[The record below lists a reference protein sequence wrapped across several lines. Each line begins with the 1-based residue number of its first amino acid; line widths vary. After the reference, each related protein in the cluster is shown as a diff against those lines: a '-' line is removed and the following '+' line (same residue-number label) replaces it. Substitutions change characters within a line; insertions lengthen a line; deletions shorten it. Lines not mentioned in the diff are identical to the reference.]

1 MLYRKIKSYY
11 DEKSEAGIENIRMKL
26 TEDFNS
32 GALLCDSDYFRFL
45 FNIGQRNSLRDGK
58 MNYISLITINCKNT
72 NKQSN
77 EEMKKRIK
85 ALCKRQY
92 KRYQK
97 RAYFGYHFGTY
108 FSRPFSMVFRFSMR
122 QLGPSSV
129 NISH

>member
-1 MLYRKIKSYY
+1 
-11 DEKSEAGIENIRMKL
+11 MKL
-26 TEDFNS
+26 KIDRTLLKYVYIVVLATILYVIYRLISNFEYIL
-32 GALLCDSDYFRFL
+32 GALIGALSGFL
-45 FNIGQRNSLRDGK
+45 AVLAPF
-58 MNYISLITINCKNT
+58 
-72 NKQSN
+72 
-77 EEMKKRIK
+77 
-85 ALCKRQY
+85 CKRQY

>member
-1 MLYRKIKSYY
+1 
-11 DEKSEAGIENIRMKL
+11 MKL
-26 TEDFNS
+26 KIDRTLLKYVYIVVLATILYVIYRLISNFEYIL
-32 GALLCDSDYFRFL
+32 GALIGALSGFL
-45 FNIGQRNSLRDGK
+45 AVLAPFCN
-58 MNYISLITINCKNT
+58 
-72 NKQSN
+72 
-77 EEMKKRIK
+77 
-85 ALCKRQY
+85 RQY